1 MSKLKSYTYLIDGLN
16 PEKGVKIKKVLQ
28 KIPEIKS
35 ITVDIPGGT
44 VELFSPKDFETEM
57 KYASE
62 LAGTSFRI
70 QIKKKRG
77 LFS

>member
-1 MSKLKSYTYLIDGLN
+1 MSKLKSYTYIVDGLN
-16 PEKGVKIKKVLQ
+16 PENGEKIKKALQ
-28 KIPEIKS
+28 RIPEIKS

-44 VELFSPKDFETEM
+44 VELFSPKDFETEL
-57 KYASE
+57 KFAAE
-62 LAGTSFRI
+62 LSGASFRI